1 MKKATPNE
9 KEFYE
14 RYLRKL
20 RSEFQKTNIYLA
32 IICAQEFAR
41 KIVSWNTILLGYFT
55 SPIKLHSHEY
65 LAGGSVLATVWN
77 EQFLDYHRRRIK
89 AKKKRLRKNQKS
101 TFKKFITDPLVDPQK
116 KRISAKNWA
125 QQQSTEIAKCK
136 KKIDALN
143 SIILEQMEINDF
155 DIFFT
160 TMPQF
165 NYSKE
170 NVLET
175 VGAISISSKNTELE
189 RYFETKDSHKLQL
202 IKRIYNSPNNIIG
215 GFDLDPC
222 RLFFSHSFLRETQKR
237 KSKKEKEDKCPVYT
251 TVGGLYALL
260 KLKQVININCQSK
273 NFYYRIK
280 KYSLFKPIH
289 VYSFSN
295 YMTPI
300 CSQQEHDYSS
310 FSHSEKEGDYSSSF
324 FSQSEKNETHSSPNF
339 GEGSNFNGEKDK
351 NPLFRAPSFLR
362 SEKEKKHERE
372 KDLEKNLEY
381 LLTGQFEFLFYR
393 NGVVYELS
401 DFLRAFQ
408 KKKDPQVFF
417 SKTLARK
424 TPSKAFIKL
433 GLEKIKVFYPRYANL
448 NSTFILKNPHSQF
461 TGSFNPTSYTA
472 SEIYLHPRR
481 INFLNE
487 FPQITIVFHA
497 LKARI
502 PKQFIYRIL
511 RDYFDDIVLKS
522 LKESCPYFSI
532 PT

>member
-77 EQFLDYHRRRIK
+77 EQFLDYHQKRIK
-89 AKKKRLRKNQKS
+89 AKLKRLESVKT
-101 TFKKFITDPLVDPQK
+101 TFKSFMLDPLIDPEK
-116 KRISAKNWA
+116 KRINAKNWA
-125 QQQSTEIAKCK
+125 QQQSAKIAKCK
-136 KKIDALN
+136 KKKEELKNISAALK
-143 SIILEQMEINDF
+143 EMEINDF

-222 RLFFSHSFLRETQKR
+222 RLFFSHSLSCKARKR
-237 KSKKEKEDKCPVYT
+237 KEDKCPVYT

-295 YMTPI
+295 YMMPI
-300 CSQQEHDYSS
+300 CSQQEHDY
-310 FSHSEKEGDYSSSF
+310 DYSKISP
-324 FSQSEKNETHSSPNF
+324 FSTL
-339 GEGSNFNGEKDK
+339 SNFQRNIKM
-351 NPLFRAPSFLR
+351 
-362 SEKEKKHERE
+362 KED
-372 KDLEKNLEY
+372 DLEKNLEY

-393 NGVVYELS
+393 NGVIYELS
-401 DFLRAFQ
+401 DFLQAFQ